1 MGIMATAYIA
11 LFTGLSSMPIL
22 AKIIIVILSAIL
34 GAPWATIAGGLR
46 AYLSIDE
53 VPVTLIMNY
62 IAYYIL
68 NYLVR
73 GPWKGKE
80 TYGYIRTDLLPQD
93 VWFINLPTITIPGV
107 GEVSINTTAES
118 ILLLI
123 IIFIGLWYLLRNTT
137 IGLRIR
143 ILGSNPDVLRAAG
156 INVPLTIVLALT
168 ISGAIMGIVG
178 AIVLARGDLD
188 YRIPYPYEARTA
200 NYGYTDILVA
210 WLSMLDIRAF
220 PVAAYIVSSLYI
232 TGLKL
237 QVAGLGEAATTFV
250 FMGTVLLTYT
260 VIRVFSE
267 YTIRIV
273 RTLSLKR

>member
-11 LFTGLSSMPIL
+11 LFAGLSSMPIL

-93 VWFINLPTITIPGV
+93 VWFINLPTITIPGI
-107 GEVSINTTAES
+107 GEVSINNNS
-118 ILLLI
+118 RS
-123 IIFIGLWYLLRNTT
+123 YTT
-137 IGLRIR
+137 INNNIHW
-143 ILGSNPDVLRAAG
+143 A
-156 INVPLTIVLALT
+156 
-168 ISGAIMGIVG
+168 M
-178 AIVLARGDLD
+178 
-188 YRIPYPYEARTA
+188 
-200 NYGYTDILVA
+200 
-210 WLSMLDIRAF
+210 
-220 PVAAYIVSSLYI
+220 VSF
-232 TGLKL
+232 KKHNNR
-237 QVAGLGEAATTFV
+237 FKD
-250 FMGTVLLTYT
+250 TYT
-260 VIRVFSE
+260 RV
-267 YTIRIV
+267 
-273 RTLSLKR
+273 KP